1 MYFTQVHEDAIL
13 EYCKSESKARREELY
28 GTLIQPAFDELVD
41 KIVYTYKFTSLENI
55 DVLKDDCKVWLTTIL
70 SKFDPTQGTKAFSY
84 FSVVTKNW
92 FTHKAKKQTQKNKRE
107 IEFDSMIREIETLNH
122 KENKDVWEEEE
133 ERQFWTLL
141 LTEVESWRKMSLK
154 ENEQKVLT
162 AVLTLMEQ
170 IDQIEIFNKKAIYLY
185 LRELTGMNTKQIVSS
200 LNKMRARY
208 KTFKKKWDSGEIH

>member
-1 MYFTQVHEDAIL
+1 M
-13 EYCKSESKARREELY
+13 
-28 GTLIQPAFDELVD
+28 
-41 KIVYTYKFTSLENI
+41 
-55 DVLKDDCKVWLTTIL
+55 
-70 SKFDPTQGTKAFSY
+70 
-84 FSVVTKNW
+84 VTKNW
-92 FTHKAKKQTQKNKRE
+92 FTHKAKKQNQKNKRE

-122 KENKDVWEEEE
+122 KESKDVWEEEE
-133 ERQFWTLL
+133 ERQFWELL

-208 KTFKKKWDSGEIH
+208 KTFKKKWDSGEIY